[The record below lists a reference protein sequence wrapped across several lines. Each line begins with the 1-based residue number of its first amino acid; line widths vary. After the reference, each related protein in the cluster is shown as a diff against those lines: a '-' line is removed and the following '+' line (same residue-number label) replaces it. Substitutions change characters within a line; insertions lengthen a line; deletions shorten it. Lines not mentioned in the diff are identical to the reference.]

1 MAMDVVVQWFG
12 TDHRKL
18 PWREET
24 CTPWGVLVS
33 EVMLQQTPVAR
44 VLPVWQE
51 WIARWPTPNSC
62 ARAPLSE
69 VITLWGRLGYPRRAK
84 RLHEAASVLA
94 TTHEDSV
101 PEQLDAL
108 LALPGVGDYTAR
120 AVRCFAFGV
129 PDPVVDTNVRR
140 VLARLVE
147 GHGEA
152 GPPRA
157 KADLDAGQAALDR
170 VTSVADKVTLSKGL
184 MELGAMICTARSP
197 RCETCPV
204 ASRCE
209 WRSRGYPVYEGP
221 KALSQKKFEGSDR
234 QMRGVI
240 LRELRASDTPVPTVF
255 LATLTEDRSQ
265 LDRAVASLCADG
277 LIQESPENSG
287 HLHLAD

>member
-1 MAMDVVVQWFG
+1 MDAIVTWFS

-18 PWREET
+18 PWREKT

-44 VLPVWQE
+44 VLPVWEE
-51 WIARWPTPNSC
+51 WIARWPTPEAC
-62 ARAPLSE
+62 ASAPLSE
-69 VITLWGRLGYPRRAK
+69 VITVWGRLGYPRRAK
-84 RLHEAASVLA
+84 RLHEAALVMA
-94 TTHEDSV
+94 TTHDGSV
-101 PEQLDAL
+101 PVQLDAL

-120 AVRCFAFGV
+120 AVRCFAFAI

-170 VTSVADKVTLSKGL
+170 VTSVVDKVTLSKGL

-197 RCETCPV
+197 QCETCPV
-204 ASRCE
+204 ASQCE
-209 WRSRGYPVYEGP
+209 WKSRGYPAYEGP
-221 KALSQKKFEGSDR
+221 KAPGQRKFEGSDR
-234 QMRGVI
+234 QVRGLI
-240 LRELRASDTPVPTVF
+240 LRELRGSDTPVPTAF
-255 LATLTEDRSQ
+255 LATLTDDSSQ
-265 LDRAVASLCADG
+265 FDRAAASLRADG
-277 LIQESPENSG
+277 LVQESPENSG